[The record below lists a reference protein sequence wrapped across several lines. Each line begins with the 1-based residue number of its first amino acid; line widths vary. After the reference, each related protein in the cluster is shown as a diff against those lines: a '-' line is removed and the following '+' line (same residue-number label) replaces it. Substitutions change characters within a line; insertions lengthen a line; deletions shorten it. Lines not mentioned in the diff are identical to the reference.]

1 MVLDSMTEASV
12 STLEELGSNLKDIG
26 AVLDLVSVALASPE
40 VSLHLGEISRL
51 VSMSREIAQ
60 NCQQAI
66 AVECLHH

>member
-1 MVLDSMTEASV
+1 MVLDLMTEASV
-12 STLEELGSNLKDIG
+12 STLEELGSNLKDID

-40 VSLHLGEISRL
+40 ASLHLGEISRL